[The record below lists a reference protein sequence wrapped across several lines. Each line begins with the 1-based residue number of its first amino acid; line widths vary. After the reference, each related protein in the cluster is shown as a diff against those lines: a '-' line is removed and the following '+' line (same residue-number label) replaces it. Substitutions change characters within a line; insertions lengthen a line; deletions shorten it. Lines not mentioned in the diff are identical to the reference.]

1 MQVNNLSKVSQLAYT
16 SHAVSSHYPII
27 DLEMLTT
34 VNEVC
39 QPSSLGLLS
48 LSHLFTLWKTFT
60 ALTFWD
66 MMDAAWH
73 WISWYDG
80 PSNLHFF
87 GEWSC
92 SYSHIFDVT
101 YFWYI
106 PMLKGRPVSVNLSIY
121 LFGSFSSYPRPR
133 TNNHM
138 IYATRTTSLML
149 FSRRHDNE
157 V

>member
-1 MQVNNLSKVSQLAYT
+1 MRFNYLIETVLQRCKSTTASNLSKLSQLAYT
-16 SHAVSSHYPII
+16 SHAVSSHYAIV

-87 GEWSC
+87 GKWSAI
-92 SYSHIFDVT
+92 HTFLRPIFDT
-101 YFWYI
+101 S
-106 PMLKGRPVSVNLSIY
+106 LCKKGGQCLSIWVY
-121 LFGSFSSYPRPR
+121 TYSGLFL
-133 TNNHM
+133 
-138 IYATRTTSLML
+138 ASLGQITIWY
-149 FSRRHDNE
+149 
-157 V
+157 VP